1 MQLHEEMYMSM
12 VNVLGFWPDSAP
24 DHQYFYSNLC
34 HTCISEEVC
43 TQQQDVFMPGTDC
56 KHVLVIETGL
66 MHYFA
71 RNQANVLTRNQEV
84 QSTGTSYYGKVNADE
99 FALLARKFGGAFW
112 VHLQIFGILLI
123 SEIENRDERSS
134 INEHITDI
142 QMSKD
147 ELQRMKSRAE
157 TCFGSKRCL
166 EDSNSGYSSY
176 SSFESQ

>member
-84 QSTGTSYYGKVNADE
+84 QSEDVLCLPCLWADWQHRGRLTAGTGTSYYGKVNADE
-99 FALLARKFGGAFW
+99 CPAWPLL
-112 VHLQIFGILLI
+112 V
-123 SEIENRDERSS
+123 
-134 INEHITDI
+134 
-142 QMSKD
+142 
-147 ELQRMKSRAE
+147 
-157 TCFGSKRCL
+157 
-166 EDSNSGYSSY
+166 SY
-176 SSFESQ
+176 SDSSRISGFAQQVFVGESKS